1 MSKPIAK
8 YTLLVVCCVMWFT
21 VGYGRVIVGVHSWCQ
36 VCLGYILGVW
46 TILVL
51 HFLIREHYYK
61 HINDLLT
68 CRAKNFKFYLGVA
81 LGIHLVLVLTAYI
94 TFFILDNY
102 YVEIKEEWVENLIYH
117 GCEDKLEKLS
127 FQTKSLSDLMMVNAS
142 FGIYYGLL
150 FQSKFFN
157 GMTKYKEA
165 EK

>member
-8 YTLLVVCCVMWFT
+8 YGVLVTACVMWFT

-51 HFLIREHYYK
+51 HFLIRKHYYR
-61 HINDLLT
+61 HIEDLLY
-68 CRAKNFKFYLGVA
+68 CRAKNFKKYLGFA
-81 LGIHLVLVLTAYI
+81 LGLHIVLCATAFI

-102 YVEIKEEWVENLIYH
+102 YVEIKDEWVENLIYH
-117 GCEDKLEKLS
+117 GCEDKLKNLS

-142 FGIYYGLL
+142 FGIYYGILL
-150 FQSKFFN
+150 
-157 GMTKYKEA
+157 
-165 EK
+165 